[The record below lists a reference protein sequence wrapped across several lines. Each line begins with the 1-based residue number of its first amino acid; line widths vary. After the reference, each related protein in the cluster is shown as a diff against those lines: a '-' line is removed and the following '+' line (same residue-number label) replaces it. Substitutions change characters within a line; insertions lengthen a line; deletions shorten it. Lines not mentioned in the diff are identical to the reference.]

1 MWICYILLLLMVS
14 AIALVAI
21 IKVIALEEDLEE
33 ANERIAHL
41 ICKNVRLRIKKDGT
55 EDSKD

>member
-41 ICKNVRLRIKKDGT
+41 ICQNVRLRIKKDGT
-55 EDSKD
+55 EDNKD